1 MEMLLS
7 VPRPSPSE
15 LMVALPTAGV
25 VSPDASW
32 VRPSDFPAVPRLR
45 AMVLFDAPSFQPVIE
60 RVGEAGVVLAS
71 EPSLLKLIVIGV
83 VAVVPVCTVE
93 SATDVGLPKLAV
105 QAFVPVFVQV
115 IWTELGV
122 PRESYTVIELLNVS
136 VAAASAGRFAEIV
149 DFVVALALV
158 VAISVLIDVSPAGP
172 GSPTIVPLASVR
184 HPCRKKPLFWSMPFL
199 SGVKAP

>member
-1 MEMLLS
+1 MEILLS

-32 VRPSDFPAVPRLR
+32 GRPSSFPAVPRLR

-60 RVGEAGVVLAS
+60 RVGGDGLVLRS
-71 EPSLLKLIVIGV
+71 EPSLLKLIVTGV
-83 VAVVPVCTVE
+83 VAVVPVVKVE

-115 IWTELGV
+115 ILTELGV
-122 PRESYTVIELLNVS
+122 PRELYTAIELLNVS
-136 VAAASAGRFAEIV
+136 G
-149 DFVVALALV
+149 
-158 VAISVLIDVSPAGP
+158 
-172 GSPTIVPLASVR
+172 
-184 HPCRKKPLFWSMPFL
+184 
-199 SGVKAP
+199 